1 MVPALIPM
9 SLSVIIPAFNEER
22 TISSVIEIVRLW
34 GKASEIIVVDD
45 GSTDTSLTAIQQFH
59 DEIEIITYKKNRGK
73 GYAIARGIRTSRG
86 DILMFLDADLV
97 GLTVK
102 DLDNLIKPMLS
113 GYVDMVIGIPNTWGV
128 GKLPIYNQFSGE
140 RVVRRVD
147 IDGCIADIRQSGY
160 GLEVLLNHLYQKKTV
175 EKVKLPHVYILRK
188 TDKNSL
194 NHSVNGYIKET
205 SEVMRQVLKNTW
217 KSMKQTPH
225 IRHKYE

>member
-1 MVPALIPM
+1 MNV
-9 SLSVIIPAFNEER
+9 SVIIPVFNEER

-45 GSTDTSLTAIQQFH
+45 GSTDTSLTAIRQFR
-59 DEIEIITYKKNRGK
+59 DAINLITYKKNRGK
-73 GYAIARGIRTSRG
+73 GHAIARGIRTSRG
-86 DILMFLDADLV
+86 DTLMFLDADLV

-113 GYVDMVIGIPNTWGV
+113 GCVDMVIGIPNTWGV

-140 RVVRRVD
+140 RVVRRTD
-147 IDGCIADIRQSGY
+147 IDRRIADIRQSGY
-160 GLEVLLNHLYQKKTV
+160 GLEVLLNHLYKKKTV

-188 TDKNSL
+188 TDKHAMNR
-194 NHSVNGYIKET
+194 SVNGYIKET

-217 KSMKQTPH
+217 KSMKKAPH
-225 IRHKYE
+225 TRDKT